1 MTTVV
6 SRPQAAV
13 EEHHPPTRSMGWYG
27 MVFFIGSEAV
37 FFANLIAAYLYVV
50 ETVASVHAP
59 HCIAAIVL
67 LAAQAHSHPPD
78 QTLRVRVAVC
88 C

>member
-1 MTTVV
+1 MADLLTV
-6 SRPQAAV
+6 SFLQRA
-13 EEHHPPTRSMGWYG
+13 
-27 MVFFIGSEAV
+27 
-37 FFANLIAAYLYVV
+37 LIAAYLYVV